1 MFNYFSRLKKNF
13 VFQLFWQ
20 TILLLTALVIIYG
33 LLTFKIK
40 RSCFYFAKNSQH
52 SLFYT
57 IITYIYYYFG
67 FGAVIIPCLFISLA
81 HLNIFNFVYLSGLM
95 IIIMVL
101 ATLQKLTIVGG
112 WHNGGGLVGA
122 KITNILISYMDINVI
137 YYALFFCFIFLFC
150 LLDKYGYT
158 IIYYILKHTKKLNF
172 TGRYLSFLQNV
183 AVWLARHVVQFFKL
197 GSNKLLILLVKGEAE
212 ILEMVEAE
220 EYAIPDTERS
230 QFLALD
236 NALRS
241 PEVAQNLEPKII
253 SQVESANIYD
263 LPNTNLLSLVASK
276 NHNEPDLADNII
288 NKLKLFNVTVRC
300 VDVRRGPVVTTYVLE
315 PDANVKLSRIMNLID
330 DISLALEVS
339 AVRII
344 APIIGTSYIG
354 LEVPNKIRQTVF
366 FKSIVEDHSFKNFKG
381 ILPLVLGYNTE
392 GKAVVEDLAKLPHLL
407 VAGSTGAGKSVAVN
421 SMIMGLLYHKKPQD
435 VKLILID
442 PKRLELAPYNE
453 IPHLLFPVATEPSKA
468 LFVLKWLIS
477 EMERRYSLM
486 AEQGVRNIQENNNLN
501 LPYIVAIIDEFADL
515 IMTSGKDLEH
525 CVVRLA
531 QMARASGIHLI
542 IATQRPSVDVITGLI
557 KANFPSRIAF
567 RVSSKIDS
575 RTIID
580 ESGAESLL
588 GNGDMLFLCN
598 KGIARLHGSF
608 VSDEEVNKVAL
619 YVKSQGKPEYQFN
632 FVSDE
637 HDDFFAA
644 ASLTEDTDELYTE
657 IVEYVL
663 DQKEVS
669 ISSLQRRFRIGYN
682 RSARIVDQLEKD
694 GYLVS
699 ADGGKTRKVVQ
710 K

>member
-33 LLTFKIK
+33 LLTFKIQ

-52 SLFYT
+52 SFFYT

-67 FGAVIIPCLFISLA
+67 YGAAMIPCLFISLA
-81 HLNIFNFVYLSGLM
+81 YLNLPNFVYLSGLM
-95 IIIMVL
+95 MIIMVF
-101 ATLQKLTIVGG
+101 ATLQKLTLVGG
-112 WHNGGGLVGA
+112 WHNGGGLAGA
-122 KITNILISYMDINVI
+122 KITKILLCFMDINVI
-137 YYALFFCFIFLFC
+137 YYTLFFCFVFLFC

-158 IIYYILKHTKKLNF
+158 VVYYILKHAKKLNF
-172 TGRYLSFLQNV
+172 AVGYLSLLQNM
-183 AVWLARHVVQFFKL
+183 AARLVRHLVHNFKL
-197 GSNKLLILLVKGEAE
+197 GSNKLLILLVRGEAE
-212 ILEMVEAE
+212 ILAMVEAE
-220 EYAIPDTERS
+220 DYPILDTERFH
-230 QFLALD
+230 FLPQD
-236 NALRS
+236 NS
-241 PEVAQNLEPKII
+241 TQSSEVTENFELTTTCPA
-253 SQVESANIYD
+253 ESANIYD
-263 LPNTNLLSLVASK
+263 LPNTNLLTLVASK
-276 NHNEPDLADNII
+276 NHNEPDLGENII

-300 VDVRRGPVVTTYVLE
+300 IDVRRGPVVTTYVLE
-315 PDANVKLSRIMNLID
+315 PDANVKLSRIINLID

-344 APIIGTSYIG
+344 APIVGTSYIG
-354 LEVPNKIRQTVF
+354 LEVPNKVRQTVF
-366 FKSIVEDHSFKNFKG
+366 FKSIVEDASFRNFKG

-442 PKRLELAPYNE
+442 PKRLELAPYND
-453 IPHLLFPVATEPSKA
+453 IPHLLFPVATESGKA
-468 LFVLKWLIS
+468 LFVLKWLLT
-477 EMERRYSLM
+477 EMERRYTLM

-619 YVKSQGKPEYQFN
+619 HVKSQGKPEYQFN
-632 FVSDE
+632 FITDE
-637 HDDFFAA
+637 DDLFAA
-644 ASLTEDTDELYTE
+644 ASLTEDTDELYQE
-657 IVEYVL
+657 IVKYVL
-663 DQKEVS
+663 AQKEVS
-669 ISSLQRRFRIGYN
+669 ISLLQRRFRIGYN

-694 GYLVS
+694 GHLVS

-710 K
+710 H

>member
-20 TILLLTALVIIYG
+20 TISLLSALVLSYG
-33 LLTFKIK
+33 LLTFKIQ

-52 SLFYT
+52 SIFYN

-67 FGAVIIPCLFISLA
+67 IGAALVPVIFIALA
-81 HLNIFNFVYLSGLM
+81 FFNLPNFFYLSGIML
-95 IIIMVL
+95 IIMVL
-101 ATLQKLTIVGG
+101 ATLQKFTLVGG
-112 WHNGGGLVGA
+112 WNNGGGIFGA
-122 KITNILISYMDINVI
+122 RITKILLNYIDINVI
-137 YYALFFCFIFLFC
+137 YYLLFFGFVLFFC

-158 IIYYILKHTKKLNF
+158 VIYYLVNKAKNLNL
-172 TGRYLSFLQNV
+172 TSKYLIILQNIT
-183 AVWLARHVVQFFKL
+183 ARLTMKMVSFFKL
-197 GSNKLLILLVKGEAE
+197 GSSNFLRLLVKGEAE

-220 EYAIPDTERS
+220 EYQISDKDRL
-230 QFLALD
+230 QFLPVD
-236 NALRS
+236 NS
-241 PEVAQNLEPKII
+241 MQTQEVVENLEPILP
-253 SQVESANIYD
+253 SMFESGNIYD
-263 LPNTNLLSLVASK
+263 LPNSSLLSAIAHK
-276 NHNEPDLADNII
+276 NLNEPDLGENII

-354 LEVPNKIRQTVF
+354 LEVPNKARQTVF
-366 FKSIVEDHSFKNFKG
+366 FKSIVEDNSFKNFKG

-442 PKRLELAPYNE
+442 PKRLELAPYND
-453 IPHLLFPVATEPSKA
+453 IPHLLFPVATEPGKA
-468 LFVLKWLIS
+468 LFVLKWLLS
-477 EMERRYSLM
+477 EMERRYTLM
-486 AEQGVRNIQENNNLN
+486 AEHGVRNIQENNNLN

-567 RVSSKIDS
+567 RVSSKLI
-575 RTIID
+575 
-580 ESGAESLL
+580 L
-588 GNGDMLFLCN
+588 
-598 KGIARLHGSF
+598 
-608 VSDEEVNKVAL
+608 
-619 YVKSQGKPEYQFN
+619 
-632 FVSDE
+632 
-637 HDDFFAA
+637 
-644 ASLTEDTDELYTE
+644 EL
-657 IVEYVL
+657 
-663 DQKEVS
+663 
-669 ISSLQRRFRIGYN
+669 
-682 RSARIVDQLEKD
+682 
-694 GYLVS
+694 
-699 ADGGKTRKVVQ
+699 
-710 K
+710 

>member
-1 MFNYFSRLKKNF
+1 MFNYFYRLKKNF
-13 VFQLFWQ
+13 VFLLCWQ
-20 TILLLTALVIIYG
+20 TISLLSALVLGYG
-33 LLTFKIK
+33 IVTFKLQH
-40 RSCFYFAKNSQH
+40 SCFYYAKNSQH
-52 SLFYT
+52 SFFYN

-67 FGAVIIPCLFISLA
+67 IGAALVPILFIALA
-81 HLNIFNFVYLSGLM
+81 FFNLANFVYLSGIMLM
-95 IIIMVL
+95 IMVL
-101 ATLQKLTIVGG
+101 ATLQKFTLVGG
-112 WHNGGGLVGA
+112 WNNGGGLLGA
-122 KITNILISYMDINVI
+122 RITKIVLGYLDVNVL
-137 YYALFFCFIFLFC
+137 YYLLFFCSVILFC

-158 IIYYILKHTKKLNF
+158 FVYHILKKTKKLNLLS
-172 TGRYLSFLQNV
+172 RYLTILQNV
-183 AVWLARHVVQFFKL
+183 TILLTIKFLYFLKL
-197 GSNKLLILLVKGEAE
+197 GSLNILRLLVKGEAE

-220 EYAIPDTERS
+220 EYQIFDKDMF
-230 QFLALD
+230 QFLPMD
-236 NALRS
+236 KTVPNI
-241 PEVAQNLEPKII
+241 EVDQNLEPKII
-253 SQVESANIYD
+253 GQVENTNTYD
-263 LPNTNLLSLVASK
+263 LPNTNLLSATVSK
-276 NHNEPDLADNII
+276 NHNEPDLGENII

-344 APIIGTSYIG
+344 APIIGTCYIG
-354 LEVPNKIRQTVF
+354 LEVPNKARQTVF
-366 FKSIVEDHSFKNFKG
+366 FKSIIDDAIFKNFKG

-442 PKRLELAPYNE
+442 PKRLELAPYND

-468 LFVLKWLIS
+468 LFVLKWLLS
-477 EMERRYSLM
+477 EMERRYTLM

-580 ESGAESLL
+580 DSGAESLL

-598 KGIARLHGSF
+598 KGLSRFHGSF

-619 YVKSQGKPEYQFN
+619 YVKNQGKPEYQFN

-637 HDDFFAA
+637 HDEFLAA
-644 ASLTEDTDELYTE
+644 TSLTEDTDELYTE

-663 DQKEVS
+663 AQKEVS
-669 ISSLQRRFRIGYN
+669 ISLLQRRFRIGYN

-710 K
+710 Q